1 MSAGPPRWTLRPATR
16 DTFERVLG
24 LWLAADADP
33 TVTDTIDSLRLLYAT
48 DAQALLIAEE
58 DGEVIGT
65 LIVAWNGWRGSL
77 YRLAVHPRL
86 RRQGLATCLVRE
98 GERRLRDRGAV
109 RIDAIVADDD
119 PAAVGFWKASGYV
132 RQHERSR
139 FVRNL

>member
-1 MSAGPPRWTLRPATR
+1 VSTGSPRWTIRLATR

-33 TVTDTIDSLRLLYAT
+33 TVTDTVGSLRRLHAT
-48 DAQALLIAEE
+48 DSQALLIAEE

-65 LIVAWNGWRGSL
+65 LIAAWNGWRGSL
-77 YRLAVHPRL
+77 YRLAVHPRQ
-86 RRQGLATCLVRE
+86 RRQGLAMCLVGE
-98 GERRLRDRGAV
+98 GERRLRDRGAT

-119 PAAVGFWKASGYV
+119 PVAAAFWNAIGYA